1 MNKHKDLPSSSQAW
15 ANEVDAIMEE
25 NKHLKEVV
33 RRLCENAGLD
43 FSNPKRGINPTR
55 DIPASTNPVG
65 QKLSSLADVQ
75 IYNVADKQVLN
86 WSQKDQKWLPVTL
99 PTSTGGAAIDL
110 PMSYNSSI
118 SGYGQIDSPFGY
130 YAYTGT
136 NSGGTSEMWGS
147 NGAYIGAGDWRGD
160 LDNFGYSL
168 IDLSRDGFSRPYIQ
182 LSAYDYTAGNFSALT
197 IGSYAVRIDEAYFV
211 LARCT
216 TAGRPTGLG
225 TQSQRRGACVYDT
238 DLGIPIWW
246 NGTTWTNA
254 LGTAV

>member
-1 MNKHKDLPSSSQAW
+1 MNKHKDLPSGSQAW
-15 ANEVDAIMEE
+15 ANEVDALMEE
-25 NKHLKEVV
+25 NRQLKEVV

-43 FSNPKRGINPTR
+43 FSNPKRGINDSR
-55 DIPASTNPVG
+55 DIPSNANPVG

-86 WSQKDQKWLPVTL
+86 WSQKDQRWLPVNL
-99 PTSTGGAAIDL
+99 PTSSGGGAVDI
-110 PMSYNSSI
+110 PMSYNYGI
-118 SGYGQIDSPFGY
+118 SGYGHLDSPFEY

-136 NSGGTSEMWGS
+136 KGGGVAEVWGS
-147 NGAYIGAGDWRGD
+147 NGAYMGSGDWRGE

-168 IDLSRDGFSRPYIQ
+168 IDLSRDGFSRPYAQI
-182 LSAYDYTAGNFSALT
+182 SVDDYANGSFARVVLT
-197 IGSYAVRIDEAYFV
+197 PNSFYVDASTFDWPT
-211 LARCT
+211 CT
-216 TAGRPTGLG
+216 TANRPSSLTSSNYGN
-225 TQSQRRGACVYDT
+225 SVYDM